1 MLSNTIVKALE
12 GTSILKYRMKLC
24 IALFAAGVSLPTE
37 GDSGYYR
44 GMEHALYL
52 LDEMCRQEFE
62 KVISNFKSQI
72 LNANIAK
79 YRKILIKAIAA
90 HSSMTGQTEYDYAF
104 RQGMN
109 NALTI
114 LDDFCVKEFKKACI
128 EAINKELGGLN
139 K

>member
-12 GTSILKYRMKLC
+12 GTDILKYRMKLC
-24 IALFAAGVSLPTE
+24 TAIFAAGVILPTK
-37 GDSGYYR
+37 GDGGYYR
-44 GMEHALYL
+44 GMKHALYL

-79 YRKILIKAIAA
+79 YRKILLESMAA
-90 HSSMTGQTEYDYAF
+90 HRAMVNQSEYDYAF
-104 RQGMN
+104 REGMY
-109 NALTI
+109 NALSI
-114 LDDFCVKEFKKACI
+114 LDVFCITEFKKACI
-128 EAINKELGGLN
+128 EAINKEYGGLN

>member
-12 GTSILKYRMKLC
+12 GTDILKYRMKLC
-24 IALFAAGVSLPTE
+24 TALFAYGVIT
-37 GDSGYYR
+37 GDDSGYYR
-44 GMEHALYL
+44 GLEHALYL
-52 LDEMCRQEFE
+52 LDEMCRQGFE

-104 RQGMN
+104 REGMY
-109 NALTI
+109 NALSI

-128 EAINKELGGLN
+128 EAINKKFGGLN